1 MSKLE
6 QMEAHLR
13 ELVFEKLDTTSL
25 QRLSQTSAALKDATF
40 QFRLHKAMDYYD
52 DAPAAVW
59 QNATVLLYVRS
70 GRCWRSARNSPPGLL
85 YQTFDTGT
93 GLLVP
98 PPPEYDPDYPQWQ
111 WPAGYRFRPC
121 SINRL

>member
-70 GRCWRSARNSPPGLL
+70 GRWKRSARNSPAPGLHVL

-98 PPPEYDPDYPQWQ
+98 PPPPPSQT
-111 WPAGYRFRPC
+111 RR
-121 SINRL
+121 